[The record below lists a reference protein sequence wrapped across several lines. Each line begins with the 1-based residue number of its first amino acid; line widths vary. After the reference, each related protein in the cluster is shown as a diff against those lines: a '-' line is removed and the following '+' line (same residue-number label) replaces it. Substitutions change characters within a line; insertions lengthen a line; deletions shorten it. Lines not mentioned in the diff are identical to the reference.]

1 MSFVYIT
8 LGTPSIQSLDIRK
21 MPKLT
26 DMQIRAWIKAGERFE
41 GRADGGGLYL
51 RYRQVDQSPSWRFRY
66 KFSGKQRAM
75 VIGSYAELSLSK
87 ARETAKELAARVALG
102 YDVAGEKQ
110 ERKAKALA
118 KMEAEKNAMRVS
130 DLAAEYFERQ
140 ILPRWK
146 HPDILRRRID
156 KDINPHI
163 GRMKVEDVKP
173 RHIDDMLKAIVD
185 RGAPT
190 IATDVLRWT
199 RRIFDYGIKR
209 HALEINPC
217 SAFEVSDAG
226 GKEVSRD
233 RWLTRDELIQLFRAM
248 RTAKG
253 FSRQNEI
260 TFKLLLA
267 LCVRKMELCAARWE
281 EFDLDKGIWHLP
293 EERSKNGDAID
304 IPLAP
309 PVVEWLRELY
319 TFSCNSAWVLPARKM
334 QNRMIP
340 HIQEST
346 LPVALAKVR
355 AEMPDVPN
363 FTIHDFRR
371 TARTHLAALGVDP
384 VVAERCL
391 NHRIKGVEGIYNR
404 HQYFDERKAALA
416 QWADLL
422 VALERGED
430 YNVTPIKKSNLRTV
444 I

>member
-1 MSFVYIT
+1 MA
-8 LGTPSIQSLDIRK
+8 
-21 MPKLT
+21 KLT

-41 GRADGGGLYL
+41 GRSDGNGLYL
-51 RYRQVDQSPSWRFRY
+51 SYRENYQTPVWRFRY
-66 KFSGKQRAM
+66 KFSGKSRVM
-75 VIGSYAELSLSK
+75 MIGSYAELSLAK
-87 ARETAKELAARVALG
+87 ARETTKELSARVALG

-110 ERKAKALA
+110 ERKSEALE
-118 KMEAEKNAMRVS
+118 KMEQEKHAMRVS
-130 DLAAEYFERQ
+130 GLAAEYFERQ

-163 GRMKVEDVKP
+163 GSMKVEDVKP

-226 GKEVSRD
+226 GKEIARD
-233 RWLTRDELIQLFRAM
+233 RWLTRDELIRLFQAM

-253 FSRQNEI
+253 FSRQNEL

-267 LCVRKMELCAARWE
+267 LCVRKMELCAARWV
-281 EFDLDKGIWHLP
+281 EFDLDAAIWHLP

-304 IPLAP
+304 IPLP
-309 PVVEWLRELY
+309 PPAVEWLRELH

-363 FTIHDFRR
+363 YTIHDFRR
-371 TARTHLAALGVDP
+371 TARTHLAALGIDP

-391 NHRIKGVEGIYNR
+391 NHRIRGVEGIYNR

-416 QWADLL
+416 QWAALL
-422 VALERGED
+422 VALERGEE
-430 YNVTPIKKSNLRTV
+430 YNVTPIGKIKV
-444 I
+444 AK

>member
-1 MSFVYIT
+1 
-8 LGTPSIQSLDIRK
+8 

-26 DMQIRAWIKAGERFE
+26 DMQIRAWIKADERFE
-41 GRADGGGLYL
+41 GRADGNGLYL
-51 RYRQVDQSPSWRFRY
+51 RFRPADRSPSWRFRY
-66 KFSGKQRAM
+66 KFAGKSRAM
-75 VIGSYAELSLSK
+75 LIGSYSEISLSK
-87 ARETAKELAARVALG
+87 ARDMAKELSARVSLG

-110 ERKAKALA
+110 ERKADAIK
-118 KMEAEKNAMRVS
+118 KMEAEKNAKKFHQ
-130 DLAAEYFERQ
+130 LAAEYFESQ
-140 ILPRWK
+140 ILGRWK

-156 KDINPHI
+156 KDINPNI
-163 GRMKVEDVKP
+163 GSMKVEDVKP
-173 RHIDDMLKAIVD
+173 RHIDDMLKGIVK

-209 HALEINPC
+209 EYLEVNPC

-233 RWLTRDELIQLFRAM
+233 RWLNRDELIRLFQGM

-253 FSRQNEI
+253 FSRQNEL

-281 EFDLDKGIWHLP
+281 EFDLDNAVWHLP

-309 PVVEWLRELY
+309 VAVEWLRELHS
-319 TFSCNSAWVLPARKM
+319 FSCNSKFVLPARKM

-355 AEMPDVPN
+355 AELPDIPN

-404 HQYFDERKAALA
+404 HQYFNERRAALT
-416 QWADLL
+416 QWAELL
-422 VALERGED
+422 VALEAGTE
-430 YNVTPIKKSNLRTV
+430 YNVTPIRKAQ
-444 I
+444 

>member
-1 MSFVYIT
+1 
-8 LGTPSIQSLDIRK
+8 

-26 DMQIRAWIKAGERFE
+26 DIQIRAWIKSGERFE
-41 GRADGGGLYL
+41 GRSDGNGLYL
-51 RYRQVDQSPSWRFRY
+51 RFRDADRVPSWRFRY
-66 KFSGKQRAM
+66 KFAGKSRAM
-75 VIGSYAELSLSK
+75 HIGSYSELSLSK
-87 ARETAKELAARVALG
+87 ARETARELSARVALG
-102 YDVAGEKQ
+102 HDVAGEKQ
-110 ERKAKALA
+110 ERKAEALA

-130 DLAAEYFERQ
+130 ELAAEYFERQ

-233 RWLTRDELIQLFRAM
+233 RWLTRDELIQLFKAM

-260 TFKLLLA
+260 TFKLLLV

-281 EFDLDKGIWHLP
+281 EFDLDKAVWRLP

-304 IPLAP
+304 IPLPRTA
-309 PVVEWLRELY
+309 VEWLRELH

-355 AEMPDVPN
+355 AELPDVPN

-371 TARTHLAALGVDP
+371 TARTHLAALGVDQ

-404 HQYFDERKAALA
+404 HQYFDERRVALE
-416 QWADLL
+416 QWAGLL
-422 VALERGED
+422 VALESGQE
-430 YNVTPIKKSNLRTV
+430 YNVTPIRKVK
-444 I
+444 

>member
-1 MSFVYIT
+1 
-8 LGTPSIQSLDIRK
+8 

-26 DMQIRAWIKAGERFE
+26 DIQIRAWIKGNERFE
-41 GRADGGGLYL
+41 GRADGNGLYL
-51 RYRQVDQSPSWRFRY
+51 RYREADRSPSWRFRY
-66 KFSGKQRAM
+66 KFAGKSRAM
-75 VIGSYAELSLSK
+75 LIGSYTEISLSK
-87 ARETAKELAARVALG
+87 AREMAKELSARVSLG

-110 ERKAKALA
+110 ERKAEALA

-140 ILPRWK
+140 ILNRWK

-163 GRMKVEDVKP
+163 GSMKVEDVKP

-233 RWLTRDELIQLFRAM
+233 RWLTRDELIRLFQGM
-248 RTAKG
+248 RNAKG

-267 LCVRKMELCAARWE
+267 LCVRKMELCAAQWQ
-281 EFDLDKGIWHLP
+281 EFDLDKAVWHLP

-304 IPLAP
+304 IPLP
-309 PVVEWLRELY
+309 PPAVEWLRELH
-319 TFSCNSAWVLPARKM
+319 TFSCNSKWVLPARKM

-355 AEMPDVPN
+355 AELPDIPN

-404 HQYFDERKAALA
+404 HQYFDERRVALT
-416 QWADLL
+416 QWANLL
-422 VALERGED
+422 VALETGAD
-430 YNVTPIKKSNLRTV
+430 YNVTPIRQAQ
-444 I
+444 